1 MITST
6 STGSTITV
14 WLQFVIFLT
23 YIIWV
28 MLTQTI
34 FREALLQQMTSLTCF
49 HLESDSPFQKK
60 FASFVSLKAP

>member
-1 MITST
+1 
-6 STGSTITV
+6 
-14 WLQFVIFLT
+14 
-23 YIIWV
+23 

-60 FASFVSLKAP
+60 ICVICFIESPLKMIENAFYFILKALFTPKIFKFFS